1 MRRPSSKRRVP
12 AVALATSLTGEGS
25 LTGAGIDFGGLM
37 GRSFSG
43 NYALNWSAAGP
54 RVRLTGVS
62 LRTDED
68 TFTGRGGTQ
77 DDGKILIVLTNGVK
91 ELRLG
96 GTFDKLKVEDAKQ

>member
-1 MRRPSSKRRVP
+1 M
-12 AVALATSLTGEGS
+12 
-25 LTGAGIDFGGLM
+25 
-37 GRSFSG
+37 
-43 NYALNWSAAGP
+43 
-54 RVRLTGVS
+54 S

-96 GTFDKLKVEDAKQ
+96 GSFDKLKIEEAKQ